1 MASCEPLGPP
11 NDLPATR
18 SDPGPPSAAPALPCR
33 IPPGGRRELGWF
45 TWLFCG
51 LAARVW
57 RVPEFHLFTVL
68 GQHQRLFWTWGPF
81 AGVLLRRGRLPEA
94 DTELAI
100 LRVGQVRGCPY
111 ELQQHRRIALRRGV
125 DAQTQA
131 GIFRWPQS
139 AGLSGRQE
147 ALLIAVDEL
156 LADRTL
162 SDASWRLLAGFYDR
176 RQLIEFVTLV
186 GQYDALAMTLNT
198 LGVPLDYPD

>member
-1 MASCEPLGPP
+1 MTPP
-11 NDLPATR
+11 MLPA
-18 SDPGPPSAAPALPCR
+18 R

-45 TWLFCG
+45 TWMFCR

-57 RVPEFHLFTVL
+57 GVPQIHLFTVL
-68 GQHQRLFWTWGPF
+68 AQHRRLFWTWGPF

-100 LRVGQVRGCPY
+100 LRVGQVRGCAY

-125 DAQTQA
+125 DEQTQTA
-131 GIFRWPQS
+131 ISGFPGS

-147 ALLIAVDEL
+147 ALLTAVDEL

-162 SDASWRLLAGFYDR
+162 SDATWRLLDGIYDR